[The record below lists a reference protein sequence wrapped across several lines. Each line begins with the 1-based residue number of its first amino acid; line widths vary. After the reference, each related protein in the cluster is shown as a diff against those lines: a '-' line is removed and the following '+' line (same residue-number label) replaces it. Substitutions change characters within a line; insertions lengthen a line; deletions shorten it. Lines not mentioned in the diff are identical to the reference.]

1 MSTQIYSHLCYLKKE
16 QFVTIFE
23 KKKSILHFVFTQFL
37 SLQNSNGKLHS
48 LRSWRTSLG
57 ITAMDIFT
65 FILVDLWM
73 DLDLVYLGFENTHSI
88 PFLRLFYF
96 IQPLNVDIF

>member
-1 MSTQIYSHLCYLKKE
+1 
-16 QFVTIFE
+16 
-23 KKKSILHFVFTQFL
+23 
-37 SLQNSNGKLHS
+37 
-48 LRSWRTSLG
+48 
-57 ITAMDIFT
+57 MDIFT